1 MTFQKIIKGT
11 PEHLN
16 VFLFWYELPEFSLHV
31 LEALRFTFIAQ
42 GTAERK
48 AQDNI
53 INAATSIMDLYYRLK
68 FDIKQ
73 DLQEHEYHLIYMFMI
88 WIETMLEEEIN
99 SPEFHT
105 ADAAQRAIDMLSTEV
120 YFDYIQ
126 SLQIEQVEADH
137 FYINVD
143 LFYRDEITEDFPINL
158 N

>member
-16 VFLFWYELPEFSLHV
+16 VFLFWYELPEFSIHV
-31 LEALRFTFIAQ
+31 LEALRSTFIAQ
-42 GTAERK
+42 VGVNHK
-48 AQDNI
+48 AQENV

-73 DLQEHEYHLIYMFMI
+73 DLQEQDYHLIYMFMI
-88 WIETMLEEEIN
+88 WIETMIEEEIN
-99 SPEFHT
+99 GPDFFT
-105 ADAAQRAIDMLSTEV
+105 AADAQRAIDMLSTEV

-126 SLQIEQVEADH
+126 SLQIEQVQADH

-143 LFYRDEITEDFPINL
+143 LFTRDETENLQTNL